1 MRRKHSRQL
10 LQVGIIAALMG
21 SLSAPAQNIPP
32 GVTCV
37 QATYPENTV
46 GVGGPVTVYCVPPAQ
61 PGIGS
66 YSACYTGGS
75 STSTTID
82 VCTSSCVAEPT
93 TVTGTMMD
101 GYDPSAPQIPVTIH
115 VTPPTLSLDMPATVF
130 PGQTNQ
136 GAVVSSVIA
145 GANGQQ
151 PRAEGRQPNERF
163 PGHS

>member
-1 MRRKHSRQL
+1 MKRDRKRQL
-10 LQVGIIAALMG
+10 LLAIITALMG
-21 SLSAPAQNIPP
+21 CLSAAAQNIPP

-93 TVTGTMMD
+93 TVTGMMMD

-115 VTPPTLSLDMPATVF
+115 VTPPTLSLEVPANVF

-136 GAVVSSVIA
+136 GTVVSSLIA
-145 GANGQQ
+145 RN
-151 PRAEGRQPNERF
+151 
-163 PGHS
+163 